1 MTENTLPPRGR
12 IDRPTVV
19 AVDGSA
25 VSYHAAAWA
34 AADAALYRRRLCI
47 VTSVRT
53 GFGARALSADTGAAR
68 SRDGERVLG
77 EACEVARKA
86 APGETLPVETAL
98 IAAPIV
104 PYLIDLSRSSG
115 MVVVGSRRLRAFGR
129 GLLGSVSTAV
139 TRHARCPVAIIRSA
153 PPTDAASVG
162 KPVLVGVD
170 GTPNCIPAIR
180 LAFEE
185 ASRREVELIA
195 LRAWSDTR
203 GTNLI
208 STWDAV
214 RELETALLAQNLAG
228 FGERY
233 PEVPVRRVLL
243 RDSPVRCLADEAR
256 DAQLLVVGSRAR
268 RGAARVLPS
277 STTSALVNTVQRPI
291 IVARQP

>member
-1 MTENTLPPRGR
+1 MTENTMPPRGQ

-53 GFGARALSADTGAAR
+53 GFGARALSAGNAAQ
-68 SRDGERVLG
+68 SRDGEQVLG

-86 APGETLPVETAL
+86 APDETLPVETAL

-115 MVVVGSRRLRAFGR
+115 MVVVGSRRLRAFGG

-180 LAFEE
+180 LGFEE

-195 LRAWSDTR
+195 LHAWSDTR
-203 GTNLI
+203 GTNLVP
-208 STWDAV
+208 TWDAV

-268 RGAARVLPS
+268 RGATGVLPS